1 MGNKKYKKHGK
12 VGMFDS
18 EFAKQDLSNLGNPLE
33 KIIKVLDFEIFR
45 DTLEN
50 GLLNKNKKNNAGAKR
65 YDVVMLF
72 KILILQRFYG
82 LGDKQVEYQIIDR
95 TSFKTFLGLSSG
107 DKVPDSK
114 TVWLFRE
121 ELTKAGL
128 VEKIFNQFKEYLAS
142 KELIFNEGKIIDAS
156 FTNAPKQRNTKEENE
171 IIKSGKGDELWND
184 NPNKKCHKDID
195 ARWTKKNDETFY
207 GYKNHAK
214 VDSKS
219 KIISDYVVTSAE
231 VHDSQILDKI
241 LDKEED
247 GGQPLYADSA
257 YVGEKQEEII
267 TAKKMSNEVCQKGFR
282 NKPLSADEKKKN
294 RKKSKVR
301 SRVEHVFGFME
312 QSMHGLFLRSI
323 GIKRATGIIGLIN
336 LTYNICRY
344 EQIIRLQIL

>member
-12 VGMFDS
+12 VGMFDT

-50 GLLNKNKKNNAGAKR
+50 GLLNKNRKNNAGAKR

-156 FTNAPKQRNTKEENE
+156 FTT
-171 IIKSGKGDELWND
+171 
-184 NPNKKCHKDID
+184 
-195 ARWTKKNDETFY
+195 
-207 GYKNHAK
+207 
-214 VDSKS
+214 
-219 KIISDYVVTSAE
+219 AE

-294 RKKSKVR
+294 RMKSKVR

>member
-12 VGMFDS
+12 VGMFDT

-45 DTLEN
+45 DILEN
-50 GLLNKNKKNNAGAKR
+50 GLLNKNRKNNAGAKR

-156 FTNAPKQRNTKEENE
+156 FTT
-171 IIKSGKGDELWND
+171 
-184 NPNKKCHKDID
+184 
-195 ARWTKKNDETFY
+195 
-207 GYKNHAK
+207 
-214 VDSKS
+214 
-219 KIISDYVVTSAE
+219 AE

-247 GGQPLYADSA
+247 GDQPLYADSA

-294 RKKSKVR
+294 RMKSKVR